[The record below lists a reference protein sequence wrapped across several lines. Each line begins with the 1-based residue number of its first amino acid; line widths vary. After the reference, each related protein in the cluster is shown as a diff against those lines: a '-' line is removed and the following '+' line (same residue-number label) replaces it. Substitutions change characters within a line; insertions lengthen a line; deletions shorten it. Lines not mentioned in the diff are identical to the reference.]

1 MDDQQQLLLWR
12 WSTAVQF
19 ASLMMITAFFGI
31 FARFNLR
38 AEVRWWAT
46 VPAIP
51 DRPALPR
58 IEDGLRDLGDPGWL
72 DHDASGRAAAE

>member
-19 ASLMMITAFFGI
+19 VSLMMITAFFGI

-38 AEVRWWAT
+38 AEVRWWA
-46 VPAIP
+46 
-51 DRPALPR
+51 
-58 IEDGLRDLGDPGWL
+58 
-72 DHDASGRAAAE
+72 RAWFANFLAAKGAKG